1 MKLKHIVIVGG
12 GTAGW
17 LTAINLFKKSFNVK
31 ITVVTSKENP
41 IIGVGESTT
50 GLFNGVLSADSENL
64 PSIRESD
71 FLVETGS
78 TFKFGIMH
86 SCWKDGKDWFTSPL
100 GNNFKNH
107 RGYPTAD
114 YDFYRLYHIYINE
127 KLNNANLQS
136 QMMIND
142 KIPLFKVDDDFIQYK
157 NLKSLSN
164 TIDMRFNHHAYHLDT
179 YKVNDFLRKYFLKAR
194 EETKHL
200 ANHIED
206 TITDIIQD
214 DEGYVTAIKT
224 KTNKTIKGDLFI
236 DCTGFKRLLMSKVEE
251 NKFNSYS
258 NNLLTNRAIA
268 FHIKNEEDTNINNY
282 THVIAQ
288 KYGWMWDIPL
298 QHRKG
303 CGYVFNDQMTTV
315 EEAKKEIEEDLGHK
329 IDIQKDIKFEPGRID
344 KAWTKNVISTGLA
357 TGFLEPLEA
366 TSIHMTVLQINHFIE
381 NYLTEN
387 LNCKNESLINQYNL
401 EIGSIWDDLKDF
413 IRLHYQSK
421 RTDTEFW
428 KEASSNATLSP
439 RLKQLLEIWKIRTPR
454 VADYQINSA
463 KNFYYLGNTL
473 WIQILMGMD
482 LLDRNMVKNEM
493 NYFKLVN
500 SAKQDYLIKK
510 HTYDFLQTKACPNN
524 FFYKHEVSKLDRYR
538 KINETEI

>member
-157 NLKSLSN
+157 NLKNLSN

-329 IDIQKDIKFEPGRID
+329 IDIQKDIKFEPGRIE
-344 KAWTKNVISTGLA
+344 KAWTKNVLSTGLA